1 MIEKLKIN
9 AIYKDFLNN
18 VHLTEEQIKI
28 LNMLLNKDTVLKI
41 SMEIGVSDRTVNKE
55 IKKIKKLYKDYYELQ
70 LFKAEI
76 LSK

>member
-18 VHLTEEQIKI
+18 VHLTEEQIRI

-41 SMEIGVSDRTVNKE
+41 SMEIGASDRTVNKE

-70 LFKAEI
+70 IFKAEI